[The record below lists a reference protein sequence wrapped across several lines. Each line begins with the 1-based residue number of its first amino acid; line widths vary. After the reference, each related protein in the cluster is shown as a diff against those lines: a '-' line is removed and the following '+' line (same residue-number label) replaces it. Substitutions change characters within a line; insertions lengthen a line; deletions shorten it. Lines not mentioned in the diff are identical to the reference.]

1 MTREQ
6 ILQFLNCNEI
16 ECMTCEL
23 NDPRF
28 DEICVS
34 RIAKEAITQFDRAER
49 LKDLL
54 IMHHNLLF
62 FLVGEDAYPD
72 LMKEY
77 KEYMEQEA
85 QG

>member
-1 MTREQ
+1 
-6 ILQFLNCNEI
+6 
-16 ECMTCEL
+16 
-23 NDPRF
+23 
-28 DEICVS
+28 
-34 RIAKEAITQFDRAER
+34 
-49 LKDLL
+49 
-54 IMHHNLLF
+54 MHHNLLF